1 VPDTLQQ
8 PALALGVL
16 LGGVS
21 RVDLPGLAIYDLVC
35 AVCLSYAVGQAR
47 RLLES
52 SSWLLVGKTT
62 LLHQHSE
69 MLSRRCKQAP
79 VPGSCTMRMRGLEPP
94 PGYPDTDLNRARL
107 PIPPHPRAEPRED
120 IAPGL
125 EPSGS
130 AADAYRDRWHA
141 VNKARTGRFASLG
154 PEVRRPPS
162 SRGLGRRPLTA
173 VTRVRI
179 PLAVLTK
186 TRAVVR
192 VFALSE
198 PLRREARAAGAR
210 RCAPHL
216 APHAPVSS
224 TTSGMP
230 SANQPRARSMIFA
243 CVGRPLRQFKQAR

>member
-1 VPDTLQQ
+1 VPDALQQ
-8 PALALGVL
+8 PALALGML
-16 LGGVS
+16 LAGVS
-21 RVDLPGLAIYDLVC
+21 RVDLSGLAIYDLVC
-35 AVCLSYAVGQAR
+35 AVCLSYAIGQAR
-47 RLLES
+47 RLPES
-52 SSWLLVGKTT
+52 STWLYVGKATV
-62 LLHQHSE
+62 LHQHSE
-69 MLSRRCKQAP
+69 MLSRRCKEAP
-79 VPGSCTMRMRGLEPP
+79 FPGSYTMRMRGLEPP

-125 EPSGS
+125 SLRGLLPMHIGT
-130 AADAYRDRWHA
+130 RWRA

-154 PEVRRPPS
+154 PAVGEPPS

-192 VFALSE
+192 VFALLSRGSGGAHRGLE
-198 PLRREARAAGAR
+198 TAR
-210 RCAPHL
+210 RGL
-216 APHAPVSS
+216 AAHAPASS

-230 SANQPRARSMIFA
+230 SANQPPARSMIFA
-243 CVGRPLRQFKQAR
+243 RVGRPLRQVMQAR